1 MREGGLTHLSNE
13 EDMTY
18 FQTNFDRSAVRRMR
32 LAVAQEAV
40 PKGDY
45 LISVNSQSEMA
56 SIVVECQNC
65 SEWSFRDVGNELTRF
80 WSCVDELL
88 VSLDMHSTDVPSHTL
103 LFLSPRMGV
112 PPPT

>member
-1 MREGGLTHLSNE
+1 MESDKSAASDWNTQHL
-13 EDMTY
+13 
-18 FQTNFDRSAVRRMR
+18 
-32 LAVAQEAV
+32 QEAV